1 LGIGVHSL
9 LLQLLF
15 RSYFDFRCNSTILDQ
30 AGNIQSRQRED
41 GMSDRTV
48 RITYWI
54 ATGFVALVYLGGA
67 IFYVTAN
74 DMVTG
79 MYDVR
84 ERAWLPDLPDLATC
98 RCEDRGRD
106 RDTLASLGFSD

>member
-1 LGIGVHSL
+1 MGIGVHSL

-15 RSYFDFRCNSTILDQ
+15 RSYFDFRRNSTILDQ
-30 AGNIQSRQRED
+30 AGNIQRKQRED

-79 MYDVR
+79 M
-84 ERAWLPDLPDLATC
+84 
-98 RCEDRGRD
+98 
-106 RDTLASLGFSD
+106 